1 MLETPAFLPASAFS
15 LDALSDIFTRSF
27 ENYFYPGTTTAAVLA
42 ARMRTEQLDLHRSLV
57 MRLSDEVAG
66 IALLGLRGDRAWCGG
81 FGVMLPFRGRGL
93 AHELATAML
102 GQVRQAGARGCG
114 LEVLTRN
121 QRAIK
126 TYARAGFHPLRD
138 LQVLEWRRPQEPP
151 EFGVQGE
158 AQMTMGQA
166 DKKLRQEEDNNLQS
180 PIAQLHPA
188 TLLAHFAALHSA
200 PAAWQRDLP
209 ALLVRGGMYG
219 LALMEGERLRA
230 YALLTPTPDSGA
242 RVEDLGADDVERAAT
257 LLSALQAR
265 YARLISVNE
274 PADSALTPAFEAADF
289 IEVDRQHELWVD
301 LQA

>member
-1 MLETPAFLPASAFS
+1 MSEKPIFLPASAFS
-15 LDALSDIFTRSF
+15 LDALGDIFTRSF
-27 ENYFYPGTTTAAVLA
+27 ENYYYPGVTTAAVLA
-42 ARMRTEQLDLHRSLV
+42 ARVRTEQLDLHRSLV
-57 MRLSDEVAG
+57 MRLGDDVAG
-66 IALLGLRGDRAWCGG
+66 IVLLGLRSDRAWCGG
-81 FGVMLPFRGRGL
+81 FGVTLPFRGRGL

-102 GQVRQAGARGCG
+102 DQARQAGARGCG

-126 TYARAGFHPLRD
+126 TYARAGFQPLRD

-158 AQMTMGQA
+158 DQQTMGQVQ
-166 DKKLRQEEDNNLQS
+166 KKLRQQEDDNLQS
-180 PIAQLHPA
+180 SIAQRHP
-188 TLLAHFAALHSA
+188 TSLLAHFAALHPA

-209 ALLVRGGMYG
+209 ALLVRGGMDG
-219 LALMEGERLRA
+219 LALMEEERLRA
-230 YALLTPTPDSGA
+230 YALLTPTPDRGA
-242 RVEDLGADDVERAAT
+242 RIEDVGADDVERAAT
-257 LLSALQAR
+257 LLLALQAR

-274 PADSALTPAFEAADF
+274 PVDSALTPAFEAAGF